1 MFSTLTLIPVTRN
14 ASQAAGSLS
23 LFCGDAMT
31 VQIRRATA
39 RDVREI
45 LPVWGELAG
54 FHAHLDP
61 AFTPSVH
68 WSREYAA
75 YLRTL
80 MTRDDA
86 LAVIA
91 KDGTQV
97 IGYAI
102 GRITTL
108 PSFFEHRFR
117 GYIHDVYVR
126 EAHRRQGV
134 GRQMVEEIFE
144 WLRSHGVT
152 IVELTVAANNNATGF
167 WERLGFQTYMYQMKT
182 DVDE

>member
-1 MFSTLTLIPVTRN
+1 
-14 ASQAAGSLS
+14 
-23 LFCGDAMT
+23 MT

-68 WSREYAA
+68 WPREYGA

-91 KDGTQV
+91 TDDAGI

-102 GRITTL
+102 GRITAL

-126 EAHRRQGV
+126 EAYRRRGV
-134 GRQMVEEIFE
+134 GRRMVEEILD
-144 WLRSHGVT
+144 WLRDRGVT
-152 IVELTVAANNNATGF
+152 MVELTVAANNDATAF
-167 WERLGFQTYMYQMKT
+167 WERLGFRTYMFQMKA
-182 DVDE
+182 DLRDET

>member
-1 MFSTLTLIPVTRN
+1 M
-14 ASQAAGSLS
+14 
-23 LFCGDAMT
+23 
-31 VQIRRATA
+31 
-39 RDVREI
+39 
-45 LPVWGELAG
+45 WGELAG

-61 AFTPSVH
+61 TFAPSEH
-68 WSREYAA
+68 WSREYGA

-86 LAVIA
+86 IAIIA
-91 KDGTQV
+91 KDGPEI

-126 EAHRRQGV
+126 DARRRQGV
-134 GRQMVEEIFE
+134 GRKMVEAILD
-144 WLRSHGVT
+144 WLRSRGVT
-152 IVELTVAANNNATGF
+152 IVELTVAANNEATGF
-167 WERLGFQTYMYQMKT
+167 WEHLGFQTYMHQMKA
-182 DVDE
+182 DLDE

>member
-1 MFSTLTLIPVTRN
+1 
-14 ASQAAGSLS
+14 
-23 LFCGDAMT
+23 MT
-31 VQIRRATA
+31 IQIRRATA

-61 AFTPSVH
+61 VFTPSAH
-68 WSREYAA
+68 WPREYGA

-80 MTRDDA
+80 MARDDA

-91 KDGTQV
+91 KDGPEI

-102 GRITTL
+102 GRITSL

-126 EAHRRQGV
+126 EAHRRRGV
-134 GRQMVEEIFE
+134 GRRLVEEILE
-144 WLRSHGVT
+144 WLRARGVT
-152 IVELTVAANNNATGF
+152 MVELTVAANNDATAF
-167 WERLGFQTYMYQMKT
+167 WERLGFQTYMYQMKI
-182 DVDE
+182 DLDDDA

>member
-1 MFSTLTLIPVTRN
+1 
-14 ASQAAGSLS
+14 
-23 LFCGDAMT
+23 MT

-61 AFTPSVH
+61 AFTPSPH
-68 WSREYAA
+68 WHREYGA

-86 LAVIA
+86 LALIA
-91 KDGTQV
+91 RDGTEL

-117 GYIHDVYVR
+117 GYIHDVFVR
-126 EAHRRQGV
+126 EAYRRQGV
-134 GRQMVEEIFE
+134 GRRMVEEILE
-144 WLRSHGVT
+144 WLRARGVT
-152 IVELTVAANNNATGF
+152 MVELTVAANNDAARF

-182 DVDE
+182 DLDE

>member
-1 MFSTLTLIPVTRN
+1 M
-14 ASQAAGSLS
+14 
-23 LFCGDAMT
+23 
-31 VQIRRATA
+31 
-39 RDVREI
+39 
-45 LPVWGELAG
+45 WGELAG

-61 AFTPSVH
+61 AFTPSLH
-68 WSREYAA
+68 WPREYAA

-91 KDGTQV
+91 KDGTEI

-134 GRQMVEEIFE
+134 GRQMVEAIFA
-144 WLRSHGVT
+144 WLRSHGVM

-182 DVDE
+182 GVDE

>member
-1 MFSTLTLIPVTRN
+1 
-14 ASQAAGSLS
+14 
-23 LFCGDAMT
+23 MT

-61 AFTPSVH
+61 AFTPSAQ
-68 WSREYAA
+68 WPREYGA

-91 KDGTQV
+91 KDGPEI

-126 EAHRRQGV
+126 EAYRRQGV
-134 GRQMVEEIFE
+134 GRRMVEAILD
-144 WLRSHGVT
+144 WLRSRGVT
-152 IVELTVAANNNATGF
+152 MVELTVAANNDATAF
-167 WERLGFQTYMYQMKT
+167 WERMGFDTYMYQMKA
-182 DVDE
+182 DLSDES